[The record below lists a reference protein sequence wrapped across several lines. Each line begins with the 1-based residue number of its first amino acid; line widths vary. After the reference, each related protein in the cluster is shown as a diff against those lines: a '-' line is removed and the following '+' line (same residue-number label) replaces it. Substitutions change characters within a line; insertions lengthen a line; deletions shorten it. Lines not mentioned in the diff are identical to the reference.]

1 MNNRWKPYAGFRA
14 EIQVQD
20 ALTLMIMADQ
30 RVARDVY
37 GKVYSGDWAEF
48 AAKADAW
55 HGRKRRQ
62 RAGA

>member
-1 MNNRWKPYAGFRA
+1 
-14 EIQVQD
+14 
-20 ALTLMIMADQ
+20 MIMADQ